1 MRSRPIAALT
11 ALAAVCVLSL
21 AGCGGTQQDSGGPV
35 TNVSIQDD
43 DGLHGVVLPRPYAV
57 PAVTLADAA
66 RQPYDVATDVSKPL
80 TLVFFGYTHCPDIC
94 QLVMAD
100 IASALTRLDAGQR
113 RQVDMLFVTTDPARD
128 DAAALRTYLDR
139 FDPSFA
145 GLTGDLSTIVRLGK
159 AFGVFI
165 EKGEKLPSGGYD
177 VNHGTQVVGVLPDRR
192 APFVWTQGTPPSDL
206 ADDISAILDDKVPG
220 L

>member
-1 MRSRPIAALT
+1 VSVRRVAALV
-11 ALAAVCVLSL
+11 AAATLVL
-21 AGCGGTQQDSGGPV
+21 AGCGEDASAGTKWNGAVLDEPYV
-35 TNVSIQDD
+35 VPKAALTDT
-43 DGLHGVVLPRPYAV
+43 DGEPYS
-57 PAVTLADAA
+57 LASD
-66 RQPYDVATDVSKPL
+66 TDRPL
-80 TLVFFGYTHCPDIC
+80 TLVFFGYTRCPDIC
-94 QLVMAD
+94 QTVMSSL
-100 IASALTRLDAGQR
+100 ASAMTRLDKQDR
-113 RQVDMLFVTTDPARD
+113 ERVDVVFVTTDPARD
-128 DAAALRTYLDR
+128 DGRTLRTYLDR
-139 FDPSFA
+139 FDPSFE